1 MSEIKVVRIYDKN
14 QPSGYRILVDRLWPR
29 GMSKVR
35 AKLDLWDKE
44 IAPSSELRKWF
55 NHQDERW
62 EEFYKKYKLELK
74 KNPHFQEFTELV
86 TEKLAAGDVLFL
98 YGAKNLKHNQ
108 AIALKKIILENK
120 VNDDD

>member
-1 MSEIKVVRIYDKN
+1 MSEIKVVRIYEKN

-55 NHQDERW
+55 NHQDELW
-62 EEFYKKYKLELK
+62 PEFCQKYKLELK
-74 KNPHFQEFTELV
+74 KNPHYQEFVNLV
-86 TEKLAAGDVLFL
+86 KDQLKDRDVLFL
-98 YGAKNLKHNQ
+98 YGAKNLEHNQ
-108 AIALKKIILENK
+108 AIALKKFVLNQL
-120 VNDDD
+120 N